1 MPALMCTTVPP
12 AKSSAP
18 RLNSQPAGE
27 KTQCA
32 IGAYTRI
39 DHNRT
44 KPTHAENRMRSAM
57 APVIRAGVMIA
68 NMSWNAMNE
77 SGGIV
82 RPSNPVGNTVFA
94 SCSHARSKLP
104 IHLLSP
110 ENASEYVSTA
120 QTIDT
125 SPRQKK
131 FCISM
136 PSTFLARTMPP

>member
-18 RLNSQPAGE
+18 RSNSQPAGE
-27 KTQCA
+27 NTQCA

-44 KPTHAENRMRSAM
+44 KPTQAENRMRSAT
-57 APVIRAGVMIA
+57 APVIRAGVMMA
-68 NMSWNAMNE
+68 NISWKAMNA

-82 RPSNPVGNTVFA
+82 SSSNPVGNTTFA
-94 SCSHARSKLP
+94 SRSHARSKLP

-110 ENASEYVSTA
+110 LNASEYVTTA
-120 QTIDT
+120 QMIVT

-131 FCISM
+131 FCMSI
-136 PSTFLARTMPP
+136 PSTFLARTIPP